1 MAKRSNIERM
11 NELADKELESII
23 GNHIKDNNTMMDV
36 ITVLTN
42 RMKDFDSD
50 CGPGISYELYA
61 LKNQCKVLIDKIDEY
76 DKVRLNIS
84 GKYN

>member
-11 NELADKELESII
+11 SELADKELESII

-50 CGPGISYELYA
+50 CDPGINYELYA